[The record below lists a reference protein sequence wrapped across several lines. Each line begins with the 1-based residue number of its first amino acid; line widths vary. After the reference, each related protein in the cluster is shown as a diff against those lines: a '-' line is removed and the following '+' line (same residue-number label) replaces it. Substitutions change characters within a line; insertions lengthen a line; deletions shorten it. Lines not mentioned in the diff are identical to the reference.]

1 MTSIVDEATDLLQH
15 LIRNAC
21 VNDGTADSGHE
32 DRSIDALIGY
42 LTAPGVEIARYEP
55 HPGRASLVLRI
66 EGSDPTA
73 PSLHLC
79 GHVDVVPANPA
90 GWQRDPFAGEL
101 VDGTV
106 WGRGAVDMLDT
117 TATMAV
123 AVRRLIDSG
132 FRPRGTLIYSAV
144 ADEEALGT
152 WGAEWLIDQEWDA
165 VKSDYLVTEFGGAR
179 FPLATAGGPKLPVM
193 AGEKGSAWT
202 RLRVKGTP
210 GHGSMPLHADNAA
223 VKAGAVLGRIA
234 AYRPPA
240 RIHDLWRRFIDG
252 LGLTVAQR
260 FALTHTQTLDL
271 AVGRLPRGVERMFSA
286 STRTTFSPNIVS
298 SGVKINVI
306 PDSATIDIDIR
317 TLPGED
323 GEPVLRMLAEAVG
336 DLWSDCEVVFQK
348 SNPATASPI
357 DTPLW
362 DTLARV
368 TGKLVPGA
376 TTVPMILMGATDARF
391 FRRKGVVAYGYGLLS
406 ERIPFDEF
414 SGMFHGN
421 DERVDQESLRLSAE
435 LFEQVA
441 REFVGPA

>member
-1 MTSIVDEATDLLQH
+1 MTSVVDEATDLLQH

-32 DRSIDALIGY
+32 DRSIDTLTSY
-42 LTAPGVEIARYEP
+42 LAAPGVEIVRYEP
-55 HPGRASLVLRI
+55 RPGRASLVLRI
-66 EGSDPTA
+66 EGTDPAA

-79 GHVDVVPANPA
+79 GHVDVVPVNPA
-90 GWQRDPFAGEL
+90 GWQRDPFGGEL

-132 FRPRGTLIYSAV
+132 FRPRGTLIYSAM

-152 WGAEWLIDQEWDA
+152 WGAEWLVDHEWAA

-202 RLRVKGTP
+202 RLRVRGTP

-240 RIHDLWRRFIDG
+240 RIHDLWGRFIDG
-252 LGLTVAQR
+252 LGLSAAQR
-260 FALTHTQTLDL
+260 FALMHTTTLDV
-271 AVGRLPRGVERMFSA
+271 AIGRLPPGVERMFSA
-286 STRTTFSPNIVS
+286 STRTTFSPNVVS

-306 PDSATIDIDIR
+306 PDNATIDIDVR
-317 TLPGED
+317 TLPGDD
-323 GEPVLRMLAEAVG
+323 GEPVLRMLADAIG
-336 DLWSDCEVVFQK
+336 DLWADCEVVFQK
-348 SNPATASPI
+348 SNPATSSPV

-368 TGKLVPGA
+368 TGTLVPGA

-406 ERIPFDEF
+406 EKIPFDEF

-435 LFEQVA
+435 LFERVA